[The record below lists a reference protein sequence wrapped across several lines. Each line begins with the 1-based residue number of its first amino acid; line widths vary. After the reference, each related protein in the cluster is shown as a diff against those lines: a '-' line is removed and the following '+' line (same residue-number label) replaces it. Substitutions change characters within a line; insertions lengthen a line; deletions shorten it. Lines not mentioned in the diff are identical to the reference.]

1 MPGFTEL
8 LSYYSC
14 LSPLPAAVS
23 PGKSPR
29 LSFSNQLANLLSADC
44 HSCHLF
50 TNEHLLHTNI
60 PSKHNLGNG
69 ETARWLR
76 AYLSFVENQVPSWYP
91 CQIVHNCLEL
101 QLRGICHPLLV
112 SIHVHIS
119 PHRHRLRHNCLTNP
133 SLRLSCP
140 SSPTPKIYFRVERFP
155 FEVPEKCFPR
165 TSSAST
171 SQVLGV
177 QVWTTTS
184 DFCGAEYQTQ
194 GFM

>member
-76 AYLSFVENQVPSWYP
+76 AYFSFAEDRVPS
-91 CQIVHNCLEL
+91 
-101 QLRGICHPLLV
+101 
-112 SIHVHIS
+112 
-119 PHRHRLRHNCLTNP
+119 
-133 SLRLSCP
+133 
-140 SSPTPKIYFRVERFP
+140 
-155 FEVPEKCFPR
+155 
-165 TSSAST
+165 
-171 SQVLGV
+171 
-177 QVWTTTS
+177 
-184 DFCGAEYQTQ
+184 
-194 GFM
+194 